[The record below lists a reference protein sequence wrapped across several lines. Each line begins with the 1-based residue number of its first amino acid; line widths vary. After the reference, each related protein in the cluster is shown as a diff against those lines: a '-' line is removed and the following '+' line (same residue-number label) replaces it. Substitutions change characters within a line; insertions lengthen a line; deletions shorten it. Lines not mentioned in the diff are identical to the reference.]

1 MFAVAD
7 IAESAGF
14 AVGDVILRMRGQK
27 INNVEDFKKVA
38 ASIRPGQIVPIK
50 VQRQQRSLYLAL
62 KVPADN

>member
-1 MFAVAD
+1 MAD

-27 INNVEDFKKVA
+27 IDGVEDFKAVV
-38 ASIRPGQIVPIK
+38 ASIKPGQVVPVK

-62 KVPADN
+62 KVPTDK